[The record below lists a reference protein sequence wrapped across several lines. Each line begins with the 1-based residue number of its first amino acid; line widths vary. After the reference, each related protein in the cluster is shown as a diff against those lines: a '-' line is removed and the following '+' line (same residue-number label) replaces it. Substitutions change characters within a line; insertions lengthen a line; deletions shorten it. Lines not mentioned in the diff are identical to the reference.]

1 MGDVSCKYRRIC
13 PDTAPKPENTRAA
26 GEGGATCP
34 RWEGR
39 EKGEDGGNMDVPSRL
54 CAVCGTVAPWHVR
67 FDDWADGRSIADAD
81 ADADAARSIFTCTFA
96 LPHQARATYLPE
108 TFPGNRAQL
117 PALIVLI
124 AIIARHLRCSLGAVV
139 FFSRPP
145 QEGRHA
151 AGQAPSITLTPRVPS
166 YHDHGTYTLAALG
179 THTIFTFVQA
189 KGWGNGRHPR
199 YTETDRRTSTA
210 TPLHPVSAVS
220 PALLYLPPP
229 PLRTPGGTPP
239 PVALPHVD
247 SSPSRGSSQA
257 SSLSPL
263 LHPPSRD
270 PLQLGGDSG
279 GHHHHHHDTGL
290 RMLARW
296 PLAVETLATRC
307 EGDGG
312 RTRRHVGFAEMQF
325 SGGGGG
331 STSSAAPGD
340 ARSQCRPVA
349 VAVFNPELLVRPAT
363 VQAGSL
369 EMMTVAWNRV
379 PSGGFMEVGSL
390 RRSRRC
396 R

>member
-1 MGDVSCKYRRIC
+1 MGDVSCKYHRIC

-26 GEGGATCP
+26 EEGGATCP

-39 EKGEDGGNMDVPSRL
+39 EKGEDGGNMDGPSRL

-124 AIIARHLRCSLGAVV
+124 AIIARHL
-139 FFSRPP
+139 PK
-145 QEGRHA
+145 
-151 AGQAPSITLTPRVPS
+151 
-166 YHDHGTYTLAALG
+166 D
-179 THTIFTFVQA
+179 
-189 KGWGNGRHPR
+189 WGNGRHPR

-220 PALLYLPPP
+220 SASLHLPPP

-239 PVALPHVD
+239 PLALPHVD

-263 LHPPSRD
+263 PHPPSRD

-296 PLAVETLATRC
+296 PVRPQATPTHAPASYACLRECVPPLRPHAGWAPWLLHQYLATCGKLWER
-307 EGDGG
+307 
-312 RTRRHVGFAEMQF
+312 
-325 SGGGGG
+325 
-331 STSSAAPGD
+331 SSAAQPT
-340 ARSQCRPVA
+340 AAHRNQSVA
-349 VAVFNPELLVRPAT
+349 ANQPRENT
-363 VQAGSL
+363 
-369 EMMTVAWNRV
+369 
-379 PSGGFMEVGSL
+379 
-390 RRSRRC
+390 RC
-396 R
+396 SF